1 MHGWWSCVED
11 PNLFWNKIHRYW
23 IPWADRIYSFTP
35 MEPYQ
40 SKCYHLFTDN
50 WYNSVWLTEYISKR
64 NTYITDTLRADRKRN
79 PSQVVGKKFRKGEMV
94 FMSLCDISV
103 TKLRDK
109 RDVCVISNVHVPTM
123 MDSVN
128 RHGRSKGNQ
137 TLFIST
143 TTICRE
149 SIDRIKCCRNTLH
162 CEKV

>member
-1 MHGWWSCVED
+1 M
-11 PNLFWNKIHRYW
+11 
-23 IPWADRIYSFTP
+23 
-35 MEPYQ
+35 
-40 SKCYHLFTDN
+40 
-50 WYNSVWLTEYISKR
+50 SKR

-109 RDVCVISNVHVPTM
+109 RHVCVISNVHAPTM

-128 RHGRSKGNQ
+128 RYGKSKENQ

-143 TTICRE
+143 IAICRE